1 MDAAK
6 NLPIWEGRARASDLL
21 IGAASPL
28 FRLSQP
34 VPPSFPAAFPLFPTL
49 SPPLPTAFP
58 PHLPGFLPFLTTS
71 PPLPTAFSASP
82 NHFFRLTCPAFC
94 LSQPLIRLSQP
105 LIRLSQ
111 PLLRS
116 SQPLFP
122 PHLPGFSPRLIRFWC
137 RTNANFPLRGP
148 KNHLLWGISELQYPC
163 FCPFMGEKQLLSDFS
178 ARFSVSRFLVFK
190 SL

>member
-1 MDAAK
+1 MGTFRESGAMEAAK
-6 NLPIWEGRARASDLL
+6 NLPIWEGRVRASDLF

-34 VPPSFPAAFPLFPTL
+34 LFRLSQPLFASSNQFLRLSQPLFRLTCSAFCLSQPLLRLSQPHFPL
-49 SPPLPTAFP
+49 LPTAFP
-58 PHLPGFLPFLTTS
+58 PHLPGFL
-71 PPLPTAFSASP
+71 
-82 NHFFRLTCPAFC
+82 
-94 LSQPLIRLSQP
+94 
-105 LIRLSQ
+105 
-111 PLLRS
+111 
-116 SQPLFP
+116 
-122 PHLPGFSPRLIRFWC
+122 PRLIRFWC

-190 SL
+190 SLYNRFLCGF

>member
-1 MDAAK
+1 MEAAK
-6 NLPIWEGRARASDLL
+6 NLPIWEGRVRASDLF
-21 IGAASPL
+21 IGAASLL

-34 VPPSFPAAFPLFPTL
+34 V
-49 SPPLPTAFP
+49 SPPLPTTFSLLPTAFP
-58 PHLPGFLPFLTTS
+58 PFPTAFPPFLTAFS
-71 PPLPTAFSASP
+71 PLPTTFSVSP
-82 NHFFRLTCPAFC
+82 NRFSSFPSQFLR
-94 LSQPLIRLSQP
+94 LSQLILRLSQP
-105 LIRLSQ
+105 LFLLFQ

-122 PHLPGFSPRLIRFWC
+122 PHLPGFLPRLIRFWC

>member
-1 MDAAK
+1 MGTFRESGAMDAAK

-34 VPPSFPAAFPLFPTL
+34 LFP
-49 SPPLPTAFP
+49 PLATA
-58 PHLPGFLPFLTTS
+58 S
-71 PPLPTAFSASP
+71 PPLPTAFSVFPNRFSASP
-82 NHFFRLTCPAFC
+82 NRFFRLTCPAFC
-94 LSQPLIRLSQP
+94 LSQPLFRLFQP
-105 LIRLSQ
+105 VSP
-111 PLLRS
+111 PLPIAS
-116 SQPLFP
+116 P
-122 PHLPGFSPRLIRFWC
+122 PHLPGFLPRLIRFWC

-178 ARFSVSRFLVFK
+178 ARFSVFRFLVIK

>member
-6 NLPIWEGRARASDLL
+6 NLPIWEGRARASALL

-34 VPPSFPAAFPLFPTL
+34 LFSPLPTAFSASPNRFSASPNQFLRFSQLIFCLSQSLLRLSQPHFPL
-49 SPPLPTAFP
+49 LPTAFP
-58 PHLPGFLPFLTTS
+58 PHLPGFLP
-71 PPLPTAFSASP
+71 
-82 NHFFRLTCPAFC
+82 
-94 LSQPLIRLSQP
+94 
-105 LIRLSQ
+105 
-111 PLLRS
+111 
-116 SQPLFP
+116 
-122 PHLPGFSPRLIRFWC
+122 RLIRFWC
-137 RTNANFPLRGP
+137 RTNANFSLRGP

-190 SL
+190 SLYNRFLCGF

>member
-21 IGAASPL
+21 VGATSPISRL
-28 FRLSQP
+28 SQPVIRPSQPIFRLSQP
-34 VPPSFPAAFPLFPTL
+34 HFPL
-49 SPPLPTAFP
+49 LPTAFP
-58 PHLPGFLPFLTTS
+58 SHLPGFL
-71 PPLPTAFSASP
+71 
-82 NHFFRLTCPAFC
+82 
-94 LSQPLIRLSQP
+94 
-105 LIRLSQ
+105 
-111 PLLRS
+111 
-116 SQPLFP
+116 
-122 PHLPGFSPRLIRFWC
+122 PRLIRFWC

-178 ARFSVSRFLVFK
+178 ACFSVSRFLVFK